1 MNIEVEYKD
10 DKNNICHQRHYM
22 SKLAFAKHVICVG
35 KATLS
40 WDVTVFVRSLATLI
54 YYSDYVKSADFY
66 NSKFSLPPIE
76 LSDPT
81 EKGQFSNI
89 AGRAIADFLSKKIS
103 KSIFTWNYEGA
114 MRSLDMGI
122 VGPRPDLLAFT
133 NSKIFS
139 IEAKGYTHGPRN
151 MDEHKKQAASGQI
164 IVDFSVASVSYS
176 LYSQV
181 RCNYYDPIENKIP
194 DFEGVLAKISKE
206 YYSGFL
212 DFLDLGVSEF
222 TFENENYYEIELP
235 LGSTFVEL
243 YLNDTKPKS
252 KSSYKL
258 SLLLPIQIREYA
270 ENGIFKELKSLD
282 SRKFFMP
289 SEQNEK
295 EDYIE
300 EIYID
305 KDGIGL
311 RVTKKIEDQLFICV
325 GFCNDFY

>member
-1 MNIEVEYKD
+1 MNIEVKYKD
-10 DKNNICHQRHYM
+10 DKNSIYHQNHYL

-103 KSIFTWNYEGA
+103 GSIFTWNYEAA
-114 MRSLDMGI
+114 MRSLDIGI

-133 NSKIFS
+133 DSKIFS
-139 IEAKGYTHGPRN
+139 IEAKGYTDGPRN

-181 RCNYYDPIENKIP
+181 RCNYYDPIQNKTP
-194 DFEGVLAKISKE
+194 DFKEALTKVSKD

-212 DFLDLGVSEF
+212 DFLDLGVSKF
-222 TFENENYYEIELP
+222 AFKNENYYEIELS

-258 SLLLPIQIREYA
+258 SLLLPVQIRKYA
-270 ENGIFKELKSLD
+270 ENGIFEELKSFD
-282 SRKFFMP
+282 IDNIIMP
-289 SEQNEK
+289 NEQNEK
-295 EDYIE
+295 EDYND
-300 EIYID
+300 EIFID

-311 RVTKKIEDQLFICV
+311 RVTKKIEERKK
-325 GFCNDFY
+325 